1 MGKYD
6 EYFKPL
12 IEQMN
17 DPECSL
23 HFFYWLVNLPLVTN
37 GKEFHTRIE
46 IPKTECKQK
55 MMAMILSNIDLW
67 FLNLYQTLKE
77 IFDGKAEH
85 NILDCNQ
92 NTIIDKSGNFL
103 VACGIFIQ
111 CIKFGIRETILRTKW
126 YLLGSLAQLWF
137 QLLARVWLQELA
149 TP

>member
-6 EYFKPL
+6 EYFKLL

-37 GKEFHTRIE
+37 GKEFHARIE

-55 MMAMILSNIDLW
+55 MMAMVLSNIDLW

-103 VACGIFIQ
+103 VACSDLYSMYKI
-111 CIKFGIRETILRTKW
+111 W
-126 YLLGSLAQLWF
+126 YERNHPEDKQS
-137 QLLARVWLQELA
+137 
-149 TP
+149 TTY